1 MTFDEYINRY
11 SLIRYM
17 LERDSRNLRILE
29 GRAPGAFTEAFSTAG
44 SPILQELTRENEK
57 LKASIERKKS
67 LCRRY
72 AIRLSRAVAE
82 IEDRDLQ
89 WYARYRYVFGLTREE
104 LAEVSFYS
112 LRSSYRIGI
121 AAKKEMIRAM
131 RAVSP
136 KLRRIPP
143 MKFSVKGTLRMKDY
157 SVTARSTRIAAVFA
171 RNRKAGETLHP
182 WRNPICG

>member
-29 GRAPGAFTEAFSTAG
+29 GRVPGAFAEAFSTAG
-44 SPILQELTRENEK
+44 SPILQGLTRENEK
-57 LKASIERKKS
+57 LKASIERKKR

-72 AIRLSRAVAE
+72 ALRLSKAVAQ
-82 IEDRDLQ
+82 ISDLDLQ

-104 LAEVSFYS
+104 LAEASFYS
-112 LRSSYRIGI
+112 LRSSYRVGV

-136 KLRRIPP
+136 RPRRIPSAR
-143 MKFSVKGTLRMKDY
+143 FSVKGTLRIKDY
-157 SVTARSTRIAAVFA
+157 SVAARSSRIAAVFA
-171 RNRKAGETLHP
+171 RHRKAGEPLHP
-182 WRNPICG
+182 WRNPVC

>member
-1 MTFDEYINRY
+1 MTFDEYVNRY
-11 SLIRYM
+11 NLIRYV

-29 GRAPGAFTEAFSTAG
+29 GRGNGAFFEAFSTSE
-44 SPILQELTRENEK
+44 SPVLQGLSREKDK
-57 LKASIERKKS
+57 LRASVERKKR

-72 AIRLSRAVAE
+72 ALRLSKAVAE
-82 IEDRDLQ
+82 IDDCDLQ

-112 LRSSYRIGI
+112 LRSSYRVGV

-131 RAVSP
+131 RVVSP
-136 KLRRIPP
+136 HPRRISPAR
-143 MKFSVKGTLRMKDY
+143 FFVKGPLRMKDY
-157 SVTARSTRIAAVFA
+157 SVTARKSRIAAVFA

-182 WRNPICG
+182 WRNPIY